1 MKPSTPF
8 RCRLRNCLTLRPRP
22 ISFATCVIF
31 ALALN
36 IWAQQTVTIDW
47 SSPNPS
53 PVGAPSNLYGP
64 VTLSIKVTHV
74 NDILYAY
81 AVNAAVSTAPTDDFA
96 NLQALLK
103 PAAAAGGGVDP
114 CAAFKTQLGNLE
126 DAIQKEPNLNPTQS
140 GSGYASISLGN
151 SLAAWQKL
159 APLQSIT
166 KTMQTNP
173 ASCQA
178 TLDAQ
183 TPPAFTPVYNAIK
196 TVDARANG
204 PHETQ
209 PQTCVLAPGQQCSV
223 TVYEYYIG
231 LGQINPATPPA
242 QLMAATT
249 SSGKTF
255 TITPGSGILTLS
267 AGFMATT
274 LGARTYS
281 STAVPGPTS
290 PVLTVQNNS
299 RVRPAA
305 VALFNYAIPWLD
317 SYKVGLALSAGPV
330 IAFGGG
336 GANVSTLGFFTG
348 VSAHLWHR
356 LYISPGFHFG
366 QFADFPAGYAPG
378 TPVPSSAGT
387 PTATNRWT
395 SRFAIG
401 ITFQT
406 KDFSSI
412 AGTSSTTAKTAN
424 APAAPTITTPNKAGA
439 ARSE

>member
-1 MKPSTPF
+1 
-8 RCRLRNCLTLRPRP
+8 
-22 ISFATCVIF
+22 VIF

-439 ARSE
+439 AK

>member
-53 PVGAPSNLYGP
+53 PVGAPSHLYGP

-242 QLMAATT
+242 QLMAAT
-249 SSGKTF
+249 
-255 TITPGSGILTLS
+255 
-267 AGFMATT
+267 

-366 QFADFPAGYAPG
+366 QFADSPAGYAPG
-378 TPVPSSAGT
+378 TPVPSSPET

-439 ARSE
+439 AK

>member
-178 TLDAQ
+178 TLDAKP
-183 TPPAFTPVYNAIK
+183 PPAFTPVYNAIK

-366 QFADFPAGYAPG
+366 QFADFPAGYAAG
-378 TPVPSSAGT
+378 TPVPSGAGT
-387 PTATNRWT
+387 PTAVNRW
-395 SRFAIG
+395 SARFAVG
-401 ITFQT
+401 ITFQA
-406 KDFSSI
+406 KDFSGI
-412 AGTSSTTAKTAN
+412 AGTGSTTTNAAK

-439 ARSE
+439 AK